1 MTVLKMDKILFGM
14 DILEWVVDV
23 VVQNLDQVDILVTHQ
38 DHMVILAV
46 VEVVVLNSVEMD
58 LQLAEII
65 DKPQR
70 MVLNNHKVPKEQ
82 IMEKMVVME
91 EEETTLVVVE
101 EVLEQLEVLHQLIL
115 DLVIPKV
122 VMV

>member
-1 MTVLKMDKILFGM
+1 
-14 DILEWVVDV
+14 
-23 VVQNLDQVDILVTHQ
+23 LDQVDILVTHQ